1 MKSENTWLGSEFP
14 VDSEVLRLIQFAI
27 HEDVG
32 PGDITSELTVHHTS
46 HAAARFLLKTSGVV
60 CGLPILRLVF
70 DEFSADVN
78 LELKVREGDWCEEGT
93 VIATIEG
100 SAHALLAGER
110 TALNFIQR
118 LSGVATLTRRYA
130 DRIQGTN
137 ARILDTR
144 KTIPGWRVLDKYAT
158 RIGGALNHRMG
169 LYDMVMIKDNH
180 ITAMGGI
187 TEAVTHCVQELRNNT
202 SIKIEVEARS
212 LDDVREILSCPGV
225 HRVMFDNFTPAQVAE
240 GVALVNKTLET
251 EASGGITYGNIRDYA
266 EAGVDF
272 ISVGAIT
279 HSAVALDI
287 SMKLFVPK
295 GKHL

>member
-1 MKSENTWLGSEFP
+1 MRNSSTGDFP
-14 VDSEVLRLIQFAI
+14 VDSEVLRLIQFGI
-27 HEDVG
+27 HEDVQS
-32 PGDITSELTVHHTS
+32 GDITTELTINSSST
-46 HAAARFLLKTSGVV
+46 AAARFLLKTDGVV

-70 DEFSADVN
+70 DEFSTDIN
-78 LELKVREGDWCEEGT
+78 LEFKVKEGEWVKADAI
-93 VIATIEG
+93 IATVDG
-100 SAHALLAGER
+100 PAHALLAGER

-118 LSGVATLTRRYA
+118 LSGVATLTRRYVE
-130 DRIQGTN
+130 RIAGTN

-158 RIGGALNHRMG
+158 RVGGALNHRMG

-187 TEAVTHCVQELRNNT
+187 TEAVTQCVRELQGRPD
-202 SIKIEVEARS
+202 IRIEVEARS
-212 LDDVREILSCPGV
+212 IDDVHEILSCTGV
-225 HRVMFDNFTPAQVAE
+225 HRIMFDNFTPAQTAQAVQVVA
-240 GVALVNKTLET
+240 KRLET

-295 GKHL
+295 QR

>member
-1 MKSENTWLGSEFP
+1 MTNRAKQVGDFP
-14 VDSEVLRLIQFAI
+14 VDSEVLRLIQFGI
-27 HEDVG
+27 HEDVQS
-32 PGDITSELTVHHTS
+32 GDITTELTVSRSAT
-46 HAAARFLLKTSGVV
+46 AAARFLLKTSGVV

-70 DEFSADVN
+70 DEFSPDVN
-78 LELKVREGDWCEEGT
+78 LEFKVKEGEWVQEGT
-93 VIATIEG
+93 IIATIEG

-118 LSGVATLTRRYA
+118 LSGVATLTRRYVE
-130 DRIQGTN
+130 RIEGTG

-187 TEAVTHCVQELRNNT
+187 TEAATQCVRELQGRPD
-202 SIKIEVEARS
+202 IRIEVEARS
-212 LDDVREILSCPGV
+212 LDDVEEILACKGI
-225 HRVMFDNFTPAQVAE
+225 HRVMFDNFTPELTARAVDLVA
-240 GVALVNKTLET
+240 KRLET
-251 EASGGITYGNIRDYA
+251 ESSGGITYGNIREYA

-295 GKHL
+295 QR